1 MTAIA
6 VIGMGQMGAG
16 IARRLADRG
25 AAVLTPLDGRSQ
37 ASRARAVAAGARAQA
52 ATDLAGRAAI
62 VLSVVPPAVAAAV
75 AEGMLPHLQAVAA
88 PPLYLDCNAIAPGTL
103 AGIAARFDDLGLPFG
118 DAAIIG
124 GPPRPGGLGAG
135 QAVHEDAGPRIYMS
149 GPAAEAAA
157 CLRAHGLDA
166 RLLSAVPGDASALK
180 MSYAGI
186 TKGLQALGA
195 AMALGAARNGAAEAL
210 VAELRHSQP
219 MLHDWLAQQLPRMY
233 AKAWRWDG
241 EMREI
246 ATFLEP
252 EPGAV
257 AMLAGAAD
265 LYAAIAAAHEAGPDS
280 ETIAILDRFAGR

>member
-25 AAVLTPLDGRSQ
+25 ATVLTPLDARSQ
-37 ASRARAVAAGARAQA
+37 ASRARAAAAGARAQA

-124 GPPRPGGLGAG
+124 GPPRAGGSGAG

-149 GPAAEAAA
+149 GPVAEAAA

-186 TKGLQALGA
+186 TKGLQ
-195 AMALGAARNGAAEAL
+195 ALGAARNGAAEAL

-246 ATFLEP
+246 AAFLEP